1 MLTRGD
7 GRGRLFSRQ
16 VLYSQCNG
24 FLHEGSLCLASQRG
38 SGRSWRKGGAEA
50 RAQTPS
56 WHHEPDQAG
65 PEGRAGLPLPCG
77 NQQRA
82 LRQVEGVDPF
92 LLSVQTARGLLFP
105 SVGCTPLREIRP
117 CCPAL
122 QISGSSLWRQVHT
135 CRCWDP
141 LAPDGSSG
149 RRLFHSSVA
158 TLVSHMAQVAES
170 LAQVLAWRGVR
181 GGCSP

>member
-1 MLTRGD
+1 MDGVGCSAGRFRIHSAMASFMRGASVWPP
-7 GRGRLFSRQ
+7 G
-16 VLYSQCNG
+16 
-24 FLHEGSLCLASQRG
+24 EALA
-38 SGRSWRKGGAEA
+38 GAGVKEEA
-50 RAQTPS
+50 RAQSPS
-56 WHHEPDQAG
+56 WHHEPGQAG
-65 PEGRAGLPLPCG
+65 PEGRAGLSSPCG

-105 SVGCTPLREIRP
+105 SVGCTPLREIKRR
-117 CCPAL
+117 CPAL

-158 TLVSHMAQVAES
+158 TLVSHMAQVAGS
-170 LAQVLAWRGVR
+170 LVQVLAWRGVR